1 MSLIAGNLAIVQRL
15 LDGDQVAWAVIG
27 GAAAHLYGDRR
38 PLNDVDI
45 LVQRGALTR
54 IIQLLQQSHKAVQSD
69 GSRVIWRGIKLFDD
83 LTVRRGVASHPFW
96 LDEPMQQHRRRMPL
110 LGAQVYVA
118 APEDIVA
125 HKLLLQR
132 GPEQGKH
139 DVNDV
144 AGIIRR
150 CQLDVTYLVA
160 RLKTMG
166 AFDIVRP
173 RLSELGVEL
182 PPAMV

>member
-15 LDGDQVAWAVIG
+15 LDGDQIAWAVIG
-27 GAAAHLYGDRR
+27 GAAAHVYGDRR

-45 LVQRGALTR
+45 LVQRQALSR
-54 IIQLLQQSHKAVQSD
+54 IVNLLQQSHKAVQSD
-69 GSRVIWRGIKLFDD
+69 GSRVIWRGIKVFED
-83 LTVRRGVASHPFW
+83 LSVRRSGTSHPFW
-96 LDEPMQQHRRRMPL
+96 LDDLMQERRRRAPL
-110 LGAQVYVA
+110 LGAQVFLA

-139 DVNDV
+139 DTQDA

-150 CQLDVTYLVA
+150 HQLDIDYLIM
-160 RLKTMG
+160 RLQRMH
-166 AFDIVRP
+166 ALDIVRP
-173 RLSELGVEL
+173 RLLDFGIAI
-182 PPAMV
+182 P